1 MSYGFDDGSGECGC
15 RIGPCKNRKNIRTKG
30 TASEFSRAGSPVPVA
45 CPSCGR
51 FFRQRVSFP
60 RSAVRA
66 FASPAAGM
74 FRIRTKPTSRFYM
87 PGERM
92 PSAAKVTDP
101 GGSFRKRER
110 IAVGL
115 SAGTFGSAM
124 LSARTPETVVG
135 KCLRKT
141 ERSELDGFAV
151 RRVAETVSPTCPF
164 CGRIAAK
171 RDSGA
176 FERRVAECSENDR
189 NDIFSTD
196 ERSCRTNAC
205 GSGYVFEYIGPRSS
219 LCWRRYA
226 VRVMLPVCDGPAA
239 RIGRFGCGHR
249 ATTGAVRFRTSLTGG
264 DHVVGPVGGRR
275 QSFPYRL
282 RAMPISNPR
291 SSASPRSRP
300 MQE

>member
-1 MSYGFDDGSGECGC
+1 MMSYGFDDGSGECGC
-15 RIGPCKNRKNIRTKG
+15 RIGPCKNRKNIRTKS
-30 TASEFSRAGSPVPVA
+30 TASEFSRAGRPVPVA
-45 CPSCGR
+45 RPSCGR
-51 FFRQRVSFP
+51 LFRRRVSFP

-66 FASPAAGM
+66 FASPVAGT
-74 FRIRTKPTSRFYM
+74 FRIRPKPTSLFYYA
-87 PGERM
+87 GR
-92 PSAAKVTDP
+92 TDAVGRKGDRT

-141 ERSELDGFAV
+141 ERNELDGFAG
-151 RRVAETVSPTCPF
+151 RRVAETVSPACPF
-164 CGRIAAK
+164 CGRIAAG

-176 FERRVAECSENDR
+176 FERRVAECSEKDR

-205 GSGYVFEYIGPRSS
+205 GSGYVLYIDPRSS
-219 LCWRRYA
+219 LCRRRYA
-226 VRVMLPVCDGPAA
+226 VRVMLPVRDGPAV

-249 ATTGAVRFRTSLTGG
+249 ATTGAVRFRTSLTG
-264 DHVVGPVGGRR
+264 
-275 QSFPYRL
+275 
-282 RAMPISNPR
+282 PIV
-291 SSASPRSRP
+291 
-300 MQE
+300 

>member
-45 CPSCGR
+45 RPSCGR
-51 FFRQRVSFP
+51 LFRRRVSFP

-66 FASPAAGM
+66 FASPAAGT
-74 FRIRTKPTSRFYM
+74 FRIRPKPTSLYLLCR
-87 PGERM
+87 GERM
-92 PSAAKVTDP
+92 PSAAKMTGP

-110 IAVGL
+110 
-115 SAGTFGSAM
+115 
-124 LSARTPETVVG
+124 
-135 KCLRKT
+135 
-141 ERSELDGFAV
+141 SELDGFAGC
-151 RRVAETVSPTCPF
+151 RVAETVSPACPF

-176 FERRVAECSENDR
+176 FERRVAECSEKDR

-205 GSGYVFEYIGPRSS
+205 GSGYVFEYTDPRSS
-219 LCWRRYA
+219 LCRRRYA
-226 VRVMLPVCDGPAA
+226 VRVMLPVRDGPAA

-249 ATTGAVRFRTSLTGG
+249 ATTGAVRFRTSPTGG
-264 DHVVGPVGGRR
+264 DRVVGPEGGRR